1 MVKVAEQN
9 KQTNT
14 MWWGCL
20 KWKMWWMHRKG
31 TKISKGNNEESTND
45 EDDEQELRECFEFH
59 SSAGP
64 ALLGGLTCYVVE
76 EELRKEWTHAGYW
89 GNPRCP
95 RVVRLGLFIILS
107 LGYGIISKCLC
118 MYFLEC
124 PWKIEFLSFSLPR
137 TYLGLPHK
145 IESVHWAC
153 SKEDDLSNVPFGQ
166 PSIFCRIFSI
176 SKWITS
182 QFIIYCSIG

>member
-1 MVKVAEQN
+1 
-9 KQTNT
+9 
-14 MWWGCL
+14 
-20 KWKMWWMHRKG
+20 
-31 TKISKGNNEESTND
+31 
-45 EDDEQELRECFEFH
+45 
-59 SSAGP
+59 
-64 ALLGGLTCYVVE
+64 
-76 EELRKEWTHAGYW
+76 
-89 GNPRCP
+89 
-95 RVVRLGLFIILS
+95 
-107 LGYGIISKCLC
+107 